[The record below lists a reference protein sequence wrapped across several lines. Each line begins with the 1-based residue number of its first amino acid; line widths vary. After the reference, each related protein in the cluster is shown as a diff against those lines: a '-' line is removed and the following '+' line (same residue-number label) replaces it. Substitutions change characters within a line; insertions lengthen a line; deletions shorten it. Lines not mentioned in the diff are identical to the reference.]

1 MPKCPIQNLW
11 TIVPAT
17 FSLLENFHAQFKF
30 GAHFRFYLGP
40 ISLHT
45 TSFSS
50 SARPTG
56 NRVRAPRGAEPP
68 PRFHVQSDLL
78 RLQRRALECLPSRLP
93 APSSLEPHAA
103 DLVTRRPCLA
113 PSRRLRLSPPLL
125 PNPRREAPL
134 SAGAR
139 AATLLLCSLS
149 SHRPHFASLIPYC
162 TEDSPYPSPL
172 PVSTSEL
179 QSVSYTPSFL
189 D

>member
-56 NRVRAPRGAEPP
+56 NRVRAPRSAEPP
-68 PRFHVQSDLL
+68 PRFHIQSDLL
-78 RLQRRALECLPSRLP
+78 RLQRRALECLPSRLL
-93 APSSLEPHAA
+93 APSSLELHAA

-113 PSRRLRLSPPLL
+113 LSRRLFLYSP
-125 PNPRREAPL
+125 AI
-134 SAGAR
+134 A
-139 AATLLLCSLS
+139 
-149 SHRPHFASLIPYC
+149 
-162 TEDSPYPSPL
+162 DPSPHTVAAAHSPQSPVEL
-172 PVSTSEL
+172 STELPQTHAQASSILLKPCQPVSHPFE
-179 QSVSYTPSFL
+179 PR
-189 D
+189 

>member
-30 GAHFRFYLGP
+30 GAYFRFYLGP

-56 NRVRAPRGAEPP
+56 NRVRAPCGAEPP

-78 RLQRRALECLPSRLP
+78 RLQRRTLKCLPSRLP

-103 DLVTRRPCLA
+103 DLVTRRLLLYSSA
-113 PSRRLRLSPPLL
+113 IADPSPHTVTTAHS
-125 PNPRREAPL
+125 PNPRLVTPP
-134 SAGAR
+134 SYPKH
-139 AATLLLCSLS
+139 TCKPSSILLKSC
-149 SHRPHFASLIPYC
+149 
-162 TEDSPYPSPL
+162 
-172 PVSTSEL
+172 
-179 QSVSYTPSFL
+179 
-189 D
+189 